1 MKHQR
6 SHEKKHDPKCE
17 LVFSIKD
24 GAVCTCKPIEETPSP
39 KCTCGGNYHDSACQL
54 QQFNDRELPSPE
66 LAEKCDCK
74 DESCKEDCKRNHT
87 HKRFFCE
94 KCEPV
99 YPDVPEEKPYRQTRP
114 DGWTRTDKCRHS
126 LSTLCSYCEPP
137 EKPVEENKDQYPNC
151 KCGWNGHKK
160 PEPQNKADWEE
171 IDINKTGYAGLDLPL
186 SWEEK
191 VRQMLREIDRAEI
204 DDSRLYELIRQTILS
219 ERKAEREEIVKL
231 VEKKK
236 KKEKLGKYC
245 KNCGE
250 EIGYDRAQGLY
261 FCGTCPFTSSEA
273 KEDLVKMEFSEYNQ
287 TLDDLLAFLREE
299 E

>member
-137 EKPVEENKDQYPNC
+137 EKPVEECECEKWLVHGEQFIDGLCSCYC
-151 KCGWNGHKK
+151 HKK
-160 PEPQNKADWEE
+160 PEPQQNKVDWEG
-171 IDINKTGYAGLDLPL
+171 KPL
-186 SWEEK
+186 VEALAELEHEQWIAWSKNIAETETISPERLKRWK
-191 VRQMLREIDRAEI
+191 VLWCPYNLLTESVKDQDREWARKVKQII
-204 DDSRLYELIRQTILS
+204 TQTILS
-219 ERKAEREEIVKL
+219 ERKALKDKIQVWVGTRKIEVLESDF
-231 VEKKK
+231 
-236 KKEKLGKYC
+236 
-245 KNCGE
+245 NN
-250 EIGYDRAQGLY
+250 GYQ
-261 FCGTCPFTSSEA
+261 EA
-273 KEDLVKMEFSEYNQ
+273 
-287 TLDDLLAFLREE
+287 LDDLLAFLKRDEK
-299 E
+299 